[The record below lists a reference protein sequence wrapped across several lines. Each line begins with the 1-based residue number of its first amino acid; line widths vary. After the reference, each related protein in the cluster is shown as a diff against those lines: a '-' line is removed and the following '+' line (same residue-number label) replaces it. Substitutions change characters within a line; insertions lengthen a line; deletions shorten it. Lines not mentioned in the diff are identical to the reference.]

1 MVEKGMKARFV
12 PSFMESEAL
21 QGAERRAAMV
31 DARVVSVNEKHRN
44 FICQWVEGGVSFR
57 ECFLFSEI
65 DKKVFV
71 RG

>member
-1 MVEKGMKARFV
+1 MVEIGMKAKFV
-12 PSFMESEAL
+12 PSFMESEHL

-31 DARVVSVNEKHRN
+31 NARVASVNPLHRN
-44 FICQWVEGGVSFR
+44 FICEWVEGGVSFR

>member
-1 MVEKGMKARFV
+1 MVKKDMKVRFV

-21 QGAERRAAMV
+21 QGADRRAAMV
-31 DARVVSVNEKHRN
+31 NARVVSVNEKHRN

-65 DKKVFV
+65 DKKVFIS
-71 RG
+71 G

>member
-1 MVEKGMKARFV
+1 MVKNGMNVRFV

-21 QGAERRAAMV
+21 QGAERRSAMV
-31 DARVVSVNEKHRN
+31 DAKVVSVNEKRRN

-71 RG
+71 SG